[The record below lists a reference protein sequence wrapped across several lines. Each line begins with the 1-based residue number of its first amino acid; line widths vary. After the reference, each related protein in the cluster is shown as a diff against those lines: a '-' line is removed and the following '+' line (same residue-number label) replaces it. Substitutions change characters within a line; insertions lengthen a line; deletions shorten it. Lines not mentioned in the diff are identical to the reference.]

1 MLVPDLVH
9 NAATRFPD
17 RVCIAEGE
25 RSRTFAEVDEQATR
39 MAEALH
45 GSGLRRGD
53 RVALL
58 AYNELEYL
66 EIQLAVQRAGMILV
80 PLNFRLTV
88 SELAVILG
96 DCTPRLLVHG
106 PGLDGVAG
114 QLGVE
119 HVWHLGASGVGD
131 SYDELVGAAALRAC
145 DTYVP
150 ADQAAAIMY
159 TSGTTGRPK
168 GAVLSSGA
176 VWARCNVMSN
186 EADIRSGDVFV
197 QGLPMFHIAA
207 HTSNGFTYR
216 GATTVLS
223 REFDPAGFAEL
234 LTKWSATHVL
244 LVPTMINMLTLE
256 PSVVEADF
264 DRLRMVLYGASP
276 IAPEILRRA
285 IDAFHSG
292 FLQFFGM
299 TETFGVS
306 LLRPEDH
313 DPVGHPEW
321 LASAGT
327 DALSAETRVVDPD
340 GADVPPGVVGEIL
353 SRGPTVMDGYWND
366 PRATDDALRGG
377 WMHTGDLGYRSPDG
391 YLFVS
396 DRLKDMIV
404 SGGENVYPR
413 EVEDVLHEHP
423 AVLEAAVIGVP
434 DDRWGERVHAL
445 VVLRPGATADPET
458 ITEFCREHL
467 AGYKVPKS
475 LELSAELPKNATGKV
490 LKHLLRDRYAPV
502 AGTPGTG
509 SPRQKEA
516 Q

>member
-1 MLVPDLVH
+1 VEVPDLLR
-9 NAATRFPD
+9 NATTRFPD
-17 RVCIAEGE
+17 RVCVVEGE
-25 RSRTFAEVDEQATR
+25 RSRTFADVDERAAR
-39 MAEALH
+39 AAAALR
-45 GSGLRRGD
+45 GIGLRPGD

-58 AYNELEYL
+58 AHNELEYL

-80 PLNFRLTV
+80 PLNFRLTAP
-88 SELAVILG
+88 ELAVILG
-96 DCTPRLLVHG
+96 DCSPRLLVHG
-106 PGLDGVAG
+106 PGLGEIAS

-119 HVWHLGASGVGD
+119 HVWHLGTPGVGD
-131 SYDELVGAAALRAC
+131 PYDELVAMASAGPC
-145 DTYVP
+145 DDYVP
-150 ADQAAAIMY
+150 SDRAAAIMY

-176 VWARCNVMSN
+176 VWARCNVMAN
-186 EADIRSGDVFV
+186 EADIRPGDVFI

-207 HTSNGFTYR
+207 HTAYGFTYR
-216 GATTVLS
+216 GATIVMT
-223 REFDPAGFAEL
+223 RQFDPAGFAGL
-234 LTKWSATHVL
+234 LTRWSATHVL

-256 PSVVEADF
+256 PSVATAELDQ
-264 DRLRMVLYGASP
+264 LRMVLYGASP
-276 IAPEILRRA
+276 IAPEVLRRA
-285 IDAFHSG
+285 IDVFRCG

-313 DPVGHPEW
+313 DPVGHPER

-327 DALSAETRVVDPD
+327 DALSAQTRVVDLD
-340 GADVPPGVVGEIL
+340 GIDVPAGVVGEIL
-353 SRGPTVMDGYWND
+353 SRGPALMDGYWNN
-366 PRATDDALRGG
+366 PRATEEALRDG

-413 EVEDVLHEHP
+413 EVEDVLLEHP
-423 AVLEAAVIGVP
+423 AVFEAAVIGVP

-445 VVLRPGATADPET
+445 VVLRPGTMAEPEAITA
-458 ITEFCREHL
+458 FCRGRL

-475 LELSAELPKNATGKV
+475 LELSAVLPKNATGKV
-490 LKHLLRDRYAPV
+490 LKHLLRDRYAAG
-502 AGTPGTG
+502 AGTATTAP
-509 SPRQKEA
+509 PR
-516 Q
+516 